1 MALTLEQR
9 LAGMQ
14 TKDAVQDERL
24 DQHEGMMKALGADVR
39 WTKKV
44 LYVAV
49 GALLGVAPATTANAI
64 ARFLGV

>member
-1 MALTLEQR
+1 MAQTLEQR

-24 DQHEGMMKALGADVR
+24 DQHERMLKALGADVR

-49 GALLGVAPATTANAI
+49 GALLGVAPAPTANAI